1 MNVASYS
8 TPAEKPL
15 ATGKKNAKG
24 SKAKSLKKTITEAE
38 EQDVPGSRENSG
50 TTERPKAAHGGKPVE
65 SSAMTKT
72 GLCTA
77 RQPLAKRDVNTMIQ
91 SSPLK
96 QDDERL
102 SSTKQKDTVHEKD
115 EAQVNSASSDSNET
129 SALLMQHGK
138 AKDHTDTVPI
148 TIYRIAGPPPDLI
161 DDLKTHQPKIERVA
175 RTAVNAVDVL
185 TQVFGETVERAVTSL
200 DTKILGADSI
210 TAAEEFRAKQAWVA
224 RFDEV
229 VHNAL
234 LGLTEAFEVQT
245 YLQKAVNN
253 AKKEGIILRK
263 ELAAATD

>member
-1 MNVASYS
+1 MNVTSYS

-15 ATGKKNAKG
+15 ATGKKNAKE
-24 SKAKSLKKTITEAE
+24 SKAKSLKKPITEDE
-38 EQDVPGSRENSG
+38 EQDVPESRENSG
-50 TTERPKAAHGGKPVE
+50 TTERPKAAHGGKTVE
-65 SSAMTKT
+65 HSAMTET

-77 RQPLAKRDVNTMIQ
+77 RQPLAKRDANTMIQ

-96 QDDERL
+96 QDHERCT
-102 SSTKQKDTVHEKD
+102 STKQKDAVREKD
-115 EAQVNSASSDSNET
+115 EAQVNSVSSDSNET

-138 AKDHTDTVPI
+138 AKDHTDSVPI

-161 DDLKTHQPKIERVA
+161 DNLATHQPKIGRVA

-185 TQVFGETVERAVTSL
+185 TQVFGEMVGRATTSL
-200 DTKILGADSI
+200 DIKILGADSM
-210 TAAEEFRAKQAWVA
+210 TAAEESRAKQAWVA
-224 RFDEV
+224 GFGKV

-253 AKKEGIILRK
+253 AKKEDMMLRK
-263 ELAAATD
+263 DIAAATD